1 MGRARVGV
9 PPGERRLRA
18 AHVERVGAAAVGAGG
33 GVIAGKGG
41 GGVGVDMGA
50 PPPNGCSVRHAV
62 NFPQPARGS
71 RVVEKYLEHAP
82 RRRRA
87 GLPPSATR
95 PSPPPSQR

>member
-41 GGVGVDMGA
+41 WGAAPGGCA
-50 PPPNGCSVRHAV
+50 APPNGCSV
-62 NFPQPARGS
+62 
-71 RVVEKYLEHAP
+71 
-82 RRRRA
+82 
-87 GLPPSATR
+87 
-95 PSPPPSQR
+95 